1 MFESDDHLP
10 TQPSP
15 HDLYRDK
22 MPESIGPYRL
32 LEKIGEGGMGEV
44 YLAEQTSPVRRK
56 VAIKV
61 IKLGMSTKQVIARF
75 ESERQALALMDH
87 PCIARVLDAGATAQ
101 GLPYFAMEYVPGIP
115 ITKHCDR
122 YRLSLPERLE
132 LFLQVCE
139 GIQHA
144 HQKAI
149 IHRDLKPSNIL
160 VTVQDGKA
168 VPKIID
174 FGIAKAIAQRL
185 TEHTV
190 FTEQGQ
196 LIGTPEYM
204 SPEQADATAENVDTR
219 TDVYSLGVLLYELLT
234 GSLPFGPV
242 KLRALGFDEIRR
254 VIREED
260 PARPSTRVSSLGD
273 DSTDSAKNRKMDS
286 GSLVRQLRGDLD
298 WITMKA
304 LEKDRSRRYGS
315 PSDLAAD
322 IRRYLTDEPVLATQP
337 SVSYRARKF
346 VRRHR
351 VAVAGASAVMVLL
364 VTLAVT
370 MTIQASRIARER
382 DRANQEAR
390 TAGEVSDFLVD
401 LFKVADPMVSK
412 GDQLSAREVLDRGAQ
427 RIKERLTE
435 QPLVRARFQLT
446 MGRAYENLGAYAQA
460 EPLYEAALRAQQAQL
475 GSEHD
480 DTLRTLS
487 DLAGLYW
494 RMGRLDQAEGALLKS
509 YQTKVRLRGEDDI
522 TTQNA
527 ANNLANLYLTKG
539 QYKEAERLYRKSY
552 ETRKRL
558 LGPDHPDTLGAANN
572 LSNICLHVGKNDEAM
587 KLIRETLEGRRRVQ
601 GEDHPD
607 TLGAAFNLAGILEMQ
622 KKDQEAEQIYKR
634 VLERRKVILGMK
646 HPDTLMSMQNLGD
659 FYRTRN
665 RARESL
671 PLLTETLEGREE
683 VLGKDHFDTLSSR
696 LSLGS
701 LCASIGRFSEAERLL
716 TATIDGWSRQV
727 PGSHPKLQESREGL
741 ARLFYYQK
749 RYADAERVFLEE
761 LQHWREA
768 GAEGRSIADT
778 LFNLACVTALQKKSR
793 ESVGYLREAVESGL
807 TDPQAFTDPDL
818 ASLTAN
824 DEFKALVAQLP
835 VKAE

>member
-1 MFESDDHLP
+1 MFDSDDHSP
-10 TQPSP
+10 TQPSGFES
-15 HDLYRDK
+15 RVEK
-22 MPESIGPYRL
+22 MPETIGPYRL

-44 YLAEQTSPVRRK
+44 YLAEQTTPVRRK

-87 PCIARVLDAGATAQ
+87 PCIARVLDAGATAE

-122 YRLSLPERLE
+122 YRLTLPERLE

-160 VTVQDGKA
+160 VTVQDGKSI
-168 VPKIID
+168 PKIID

-190 FTEQGQ
+190 FTELGQ
-196 LIGTPEYM
+196 MIGTPEYM

-273 DSTDSAKNRKMDS
+273 DSTVSAKNRKMDS

-337 SVSYRARKF
+337 SVTYRARKF
-346 VRRHR
+346 FRRHR
-351 VAVAGASAVMVLL
+351 VAVAGASAVVVLL
-364 VTLAVT
+364 IALAAT
-370 MTIQASRIARER
+370 MTIQASRIAHER

-390 TAGEVSDFLVD
+390 TAREVSDFLVD
-401 LFKVADPMVSK
+401 LFKVADPMVSR
-412 GDQLSAREVLDRGAQ
+412 GDQLTAREVLDRGARRMEQ
-427 RIKERLTE
+427 RLSQ
-435 QPLVRARFQLT
+435 QPLVKARFQT
-446 MGRAYENLGAYAQA
+446 TIARAYENLGAYAQA
-460 EPLYEAALRAQQAQL
+460 EPLLEAALRVQEAQVGA
-475 GSEHD
+475 EHD

-494 RMGRLDQAEGALLKS
+494 RMGRLEQAEKALSKA
-509 YQTKVRLRGEDDI
+509 YETKVRLKGEDDI

-527 ANNLANLYLTKG
+527 ANNLANLYLTQG
-539 QYKEAERLYRKSY
+539 RYKDAERLYRKSY

-572 LSNICLHVGKNDEAM
+572 LSNICLHVGKQDEATQ
-587 KLIRETLEGRRRVQ
+587 LIKETLAGRRRVQ

-622 KKDQEAEQIYKR
+622 KKDHEAEQIYKQ
-634 VLERRKVILGMK
+634 VLERRKVILGLK

-665 RARESL
+665 RAREAL
-671 PLLTETLEGREE
+671 PLLTETLRRREE
-683 VLGKDHFDTLSSR
+683 LLGENHFDTLSTR

-701 LCASIGRFSEAERLL
+701 LCASIGRFEDAERLL
-716 TATIDGWSRQV
+716 KATIDGWSSQV
-727 PGSHPKLQESREGL
+727 PGSHPLLQRSREGL

-749 RYADAERVFLEE
+749 RFAEAEQVFRDE

-768 GAEGRSIADT
+768 GVEGRQIGDT
-778 LFNLACVTALQKKSR
+778 LFNLACVTALQKKAR
-793 ESVGYLREAVESGL
+793 ESVGYLREAVESGM
-807 TDPQAFTDPDL
+807 TDPQAFADPDL
-818 ASLTAN
+818 ASLRTN
-824 DEFKALVAQLP
+824 DEFKALVAQIG
-835 VKAE
+835 KAE